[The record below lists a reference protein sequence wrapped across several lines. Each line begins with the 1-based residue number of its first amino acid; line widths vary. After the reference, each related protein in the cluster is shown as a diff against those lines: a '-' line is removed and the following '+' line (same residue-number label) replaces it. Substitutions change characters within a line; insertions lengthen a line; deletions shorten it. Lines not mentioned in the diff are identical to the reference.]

1 MVVILSTISFVI
13 LSCNFIFFDYIF
25 TPEYF
30 EGYFHVPILIL
41 SIILSMLAQ
50 FYGSIYIANMNSKKS
65 GVTTTY
71 AAVANIVIHLLL
83 IKFIGLYAA
92 SISTLI
98 SYFLLFLI
106 RYIDINKHF
115 ALRFDKKSI
124 ICILFLMYFVIIVY
138 INNFYFNIF
147 NLLLSFFLF
156 LVFNKSY
163 IFSLFKRGD

>member
-1 MVVILSTISFVI
+1 
-13 LSCNFIFFDYIF
+13 
-25 TPEYF
+25 
-30 EGYFHVPILIL
+30 
-41 SIILSMLAQ
+41 MLAQ